1 MFDWLAQR
9 GAEPLGNVT
18 VRWGGR
24 ISGSEHE
31 QRSYASPW
39 SGHMKRLPE
48 GQCPVRQPPNPAIVK
63 AGLSALLAFQLS
75 RSDRFSRSP
84 L

>member
-18 VRWGGR
+18 VRWVGR
-24 ISGSEHE
+24 ISGSGHE

-39 SGHMKRLPE
+39 SGHK
-48 GQCPVRQPPNPAIVK
+48 
-63 AGLSALLAFQLS
+63 
-75 RSDRFSRSP
+75 
-84 L
+84 